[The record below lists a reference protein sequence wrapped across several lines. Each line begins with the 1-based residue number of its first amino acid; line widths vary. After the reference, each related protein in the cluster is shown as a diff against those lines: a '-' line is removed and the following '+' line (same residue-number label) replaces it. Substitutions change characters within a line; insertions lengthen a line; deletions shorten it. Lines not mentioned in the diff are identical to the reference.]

1 MSALSRASY
10 LGLALALLLAACETP
25 PQQATRPAPRPPA
38 EPRIVPRVAAEAC
51 EQAVTANVRKGHP
64 EPGSI
69 FLLEDREQ
77 VSPRPGGIAAVTGE
91 GTFEA
96 DDSQASIGFRYT
108 CLYNGRTTRVD
119 DVQLRY

>member
-1 MSALSRASY
+1 M
-10 LGLALALLLAACETP
+10 
-25 PQQATRPAPRPPA
+25 
-38 EPRIVPRVAAEAC
+38 PRVAAEAC

-77 VSPRPGGIAAVTGE
+77 VSPRSGGIAAVTGE

-96 DDSQASIGFRYT
+96 DDSQVSIGFRYT